1 MFFFLAT
8 SEYNY
13 TQSNTTKVKVHLSTG
28 VAEIYDRHQDLI
40 GKIDNDIVEI
50 ESTIEN
56 KTEKKKFIVQ
66 EGIFLVSTKNSIAAD
81 PQNTETTIY
90 VYAKRAKEINAKN
103 ALDEIL
109 KEYEIKKDSLQ
120 KAEQEAEEKGLTTVI
135 PKTDTEKMIFKSSK
149 IYLLKEEVDFLKKVL
164 FVSKE
169 MK

>member
-1 MFFFLAT
+1 MILLKL
-8 SEYNY
+8 NRR
-13 TQSNTTKVKVHLSTG
+13 L
-28 VAEIYDRHQDLI
+28 
-40 GKIDNDIVEI
+40 KI
-50 ESTIEN
+50 
-56 KTEKKKFIVQ
+56 KQKKKKFIVQ